1 VGVGTSPTVEVSAV
15 VFELADRRRRLAGV
29 RLVEEIGQPGPLD
42 FARVTGAWRLSLPLP
57 EVDRMEYLFEVR
69 DHNGHRTTITDPG
82 NPRLA
87 PGAFGEKSVLE
98 FAGYQPP
105 QWLQAEAV
113 PGDEAM
119 VEVDAVELGGPLTAT
134 LWAPSA
140 LAPSEPAPLV
150 VVHDGPEFAS
160 LGWLT
165 HYLGTAI
172 AAGTLPPLRAALLDP
187 GDRND
192 WYAAN
197 PAYSDALCT
206 ELLPML
212 DDLVPATV
220 RVGVG
225 VSLGGLAMLHAHRT
239 YPHTFDALL
248 LQSGSFFT
256 PILDPQ
262 EADFSGFAAV
272 TGFVAEVHEA
282 TSDPHPV
289 PTVLTCGTVEENLEN
304 NAAMVHTLQL
314 LGYPARFAL
323 VRDAHNFTAWRDC
336 LDPHLSDLVMDVVGT
351 HAT

>member
-1 VGVGTSPTVEVSAV
+1 VGTSPTVEVSAV

-29 RLVEEIGQPGPLD
+29 RLIQEIGQPGPLD

-69 DHNGHRTTITDPG
+69 DHHGHRTTITDPG
-82 NPRLA
+82 NPRRA

-98 FAGYQPP
+98 FAAYHPP
-105 QWLQAEAV
+105 PWLLADAV
-113 PGDEAM
+113 PGVEAI
-119 VEVDAVELGGPLTAT
+119 VEVDGGELGGPLTAT
-134 LWAPSA
+134 LWAPEA
-140 LAPSEPAPLV
+140 LAVGEPAPLV
-150 VVHDGPEFAS
+150 VVNDGPEFAS
-160 LGWLT
+160 LGGLT

-172 AAGTLPPLRAALLDP
+172 AAGTVPPLRAALLDP

-192 WYAAN
+192 WYSAN
-197 PAYSDALCT
+197 PAYAHALCT
-206 ELLPML
+206 DLLPRL
-212 DDLVPATV
+212 DDVTPATV

-239 YPHTFDALL
+239 YPDVFDALL

-272 TGFVAEVHEA
+272 SEFVTQVHEA
-282 TSDPHPV
+282 TSDAHPV

-304 NAAMVHTLQL
+304 NAAMVHTLQR
-314 LGYPARFAL
+314 LGYPARLAL
-323 VRDAHNFTAWRDC
+323 FRDAHNFTAWRDS
-336 LDPHLSDLVMDVVGT
+336 LDPQLSDLVMDVVGT